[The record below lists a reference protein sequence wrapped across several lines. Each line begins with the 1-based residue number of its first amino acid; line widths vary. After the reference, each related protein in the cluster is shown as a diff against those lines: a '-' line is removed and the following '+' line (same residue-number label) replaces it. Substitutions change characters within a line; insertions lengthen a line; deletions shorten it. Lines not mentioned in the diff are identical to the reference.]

1 MEQDPKISVITV
13 CRNARHALEK
23 TVESVRG
30 QSYDNIEYIVI
41 DGASTDGSSEYLE
54 SLGDKIDILVSEPD
68 RGIYDAMNKGIA
80 RASGEWLIFMNAG
93 DTFASD
99 DTLDSIF
106 STPDDY
112 SEYGIIYGDVIKTG
126 IDGIPR
132 RKKAEP
138 PHNSHR
144 MFFCHQSSLIRRSD
158 ALSTPFDTRYSMS
171 ADLCQM
177 KTLLKRGVKF
187 KQISLPIAV
196 FDTSGVSNAR
206 RSDGLRENITIVCR
220 TDSLF
225 TKIRLLPRLYIPYI
239 LCRLRGK

>member
-23 TVESVRG
+23 TIKSVKG
-30 QSYDNIEYIVI
+30 QSYGNIEYIVI

-99 DTLDSIF
+99 NTLDSIF
-106 STPDDY
+106 SSPDDY
-112 SEYGIIYGDVIKTG
+112 SGYGIIYGDVIKTG

-144 MFFCHQSSLIRRSD
+144 MFFCHQSSLIRRTD
-158 ALSTPFDTRYSMS
+158 ALSTPFDTRYRMS

-177 KTLLKRGVKF
+177 KTLLKKGVKF
-187 KQISLPIAV
+187 KQIGMPIAV
-196 FDTSGVSNAR
+196 FDTSGVSNSR
-206 RSDGLRENITIVCR
+206 RSDGLRENIAIVSR

-225 TKIRLLPRLYIPYI
+225 SKIKLLPRLYIPYI

>member
-13 CRNARHALEK
+13 CRNARNALEK
-23 TVESVRG
+23 TIKSVKG
-30 QSYDNIEYIVI
+30 QSYGDIEYIVI

-99 DTLDSIF
+99 NTLDSIF
-106 STPDDY
+106 SSPDDY
-112 SEYGIIYGDVIKTG
+112 SGYGIIYGDVIKTG

-144 MFFCHQSSLIRRSD
+144 MFFCHQSSLIRRTD
-158 ALSTPFDTRYSMS
+158 ALSTPFDTRYRMS

-177 KTLLKRGVKF
+177 KTLLKKEGKF
-187 KQISLPIAV
+187 KQIGMPIAV
-196 FDTSGVSNAR
+196 FDTSGVSNSR
-206 RSDGLRENITIVCR
+206 RSDGLRENIAIVSR

-225 TKIRLLPRLYIPYI
+225 SKIKLLLRLYIPYI